1 MGGRAGPQGPG
12 LCLSPLFSK
21 ALRTML
27 RYILHRIAMLIPV
40 LFGVT
45 LVSFSLLHLVP
56 GDPAEILGGQEATA
70 EDIARIRREYG
81 LDQPLFVQY
90 LHFVANATRGDLGI
104 SIQSRHP
111 VNELLFQRLAFTLQ
125 LSLFSILVA
134 SAIGLLAGIVSST
147 RQYSIFDN
155 ASMLG
160 ALFGI
165 SMPIF
170 WLGLLFILIFA
181 VKLHWLPS
189 GGTGTFSHLVLPA
202 IALGSASTAVIA
214 RMTRAS
220 MLEVERQD
228 YIRTARATGRSER
241 VVIFGHALKNAMI
254 PVLTVFGLE
263 FGYMLGGA
271 VLTETVFSLP
281 GIGRLLVEGIFARDY
296 PVVQGAMI
304 VVATTFVLVNLLTDV
319 AYAFLDP
326 RIRYE

>member
-1 MGGRAGPQGPG
+1 MV
-12 LCLSPLFSK
+12 S
-21 ALRTML
+21 
-27 RYILHRIAMLIPV
+27 YILRRIVMLIPV

-56 GDPAEILGGQEATA
+56 GDPAEVLGGQEATKA
-70 EDIARIRREYG
+70 DIDRIRKEYG
-81 LDQPLFVQY
+81 LDQPLVVQY
-90 LHFVANATRGDLGI
+90 ARFVGNAVRGDLGI

-111 VNELLFQRLAFTLQ
+111 VRELLLQRLSFTLQ
-125 LSLFSILVA
+125 LALASVLVA
-134 SAIGLLAGIVSST
+134 AALGLLAGIISST
-147 RQYSIFDN
+147 RQYSFFDT

-170 WLGLLFILIFA
+170 WLGLLLILVFA
-181 VKLHWLPS
+181 AKLQWLPS
-189 GGTGTFSHLVLPA
+189 GGTGSIRHLILPA
-202 IALGSASTAVIA
+202 IALGSASAAVIA
-214 RMTRAS
+214 RMPRAS
-220 MLEVERQD
+220 MLEVNRQD
-228 YIRTARATGRSER
+228 YIRTARATGYRER
-241 VVIFGHALKNAMI
+241 VVIFRHALKNAMI

-263 FGYMLGGA
+263 FGSMLGGA

-304 VVATTFVLVNLLTDV
+304 LVASTFVLVNLLTDV
-319 AYAFLDP
+319 AYAFFDP

>member
-1 MGGRAGPQGPG
+1 
-12 LCLSPLFSK
+12 
-21 ALRTML
+21 ML
-27 RYILHRIAMLIPV
+27 RYILHRILMLMPV

-56 GDPAEILGGQEATA
+56 GDPAEILAGLEATK
-70 EDIARIRREYG
+70 EDVNRIRTEYG
-81 LDQPLFVQY
+81 LDQSLVVQY
-90 LHFVANATRGDLGI
+90 LRFVGNAVRGDLGI

-111 VNELLFQRLAFTLQ
+111 VRELLFQRLAFTLQ
-125 LSLFSILVA
+125 LSLVSILVA
-134 SAIGLLAGIVSST
+134 STIGLLAGIISST
-147 RQYSIFDN
+147 RQYSILDT

-170 WLGLLFILIFA
+170 WLGLLLILVFA
-181 VKLHWLPS
+181 VKLHVLPS
-189 GGTGTFSHLVLPA
+189 GGTGTFSHLILPA
-202 IALGSASTAVIA
+202 IALGSASAAVIA

-220 MLEVERQD
+220 MLEVTRQD
-228 YIRTARATGRSER
+228 YIRTARATGHRES
-241 VVIFGHALKNAMI
+241 VVIFRHGLKNAMI
-254 PVLTVFGLE
+254 PVVTVFGLE

-319 AYAFLDP
+319 AYAFFDP

>member
-1 MGGRAGPQGPG
+1 M
-12 LCLSPLFSK
+12 LS
-21 ALRTML
+21 
-27 RYILHRIAMLIPV
+27 YILHRIFMLIPV

-70 EDIARIRREYG
+70 EDVARIRKEYG
-81 LDQPLFVQY
+81 LDQPLAVQY
-90 LHFVANATRGDLGI
+90 VRFVANAVQGDLGI

-111 VNELLFQRLAFTLQ
+111 VSELLFQRLAFTLQ
-125 LSLFSILVA
+125 LSLASILVA
-134 SAIGLLAGIVSST
+134 SAIGLLAGIISST
-147 RQYSIFDN
+147 RQYSLFDT

-170 WLGLLFILIFA
+170 WLGLLLILVFA
-181 VKLHWLPS
+181 VKLHWFPS
-189 GGTGTFSHLVLPA
+189 GGTGGLRHLVLPA
-202 IALGSASTAVIA
+202 IALGSASAAVIA

-220 MLEVERQD
+220 MLEVARQD
-228 YIRTARATGRSER
+228 YIRTARATGYRER
-241 VVIFGHALKNAMI
+241 VVIFRHALKNAMI

-281 GIGRLLVEGIFARDY
+281 GIGRLLVEGIFMRDY
-296 PVVQGAMI
+296 PVVQGAMM

-319 AYAFLDP
+319 AYAFFDP

>member
-1 MGGRAGPQGPG
+1 MV
-12 LCLSPLFSK
+12 S
-21 ALRTML
+21 
-27 RYILHRIAMLIPV
+27 YILRRIVMLIPV

-56 GDPAEILGGQEATA
+56 GDPAEVLGGQEATKA
-70 EDIARIRREYG
+70 DIDRIRKEYG
-81 LDQPLFVQY
+81 LDQPLVVQY
-90 LHFVANATRGDLGI
+90 ARFVGNAMRGDLGI

-111 VNELLFQRLAFTLQ
+111 VRELLLQRLAFTLQ
-125 LSLFSILVA
+125 LALASVLVA
-134 SAIGLLAGIVSST
+134 AALGLLAGIISST
-147 RQYSIFDN
+147 RQYSFFDT

-170 WLGLLFILIFA
+170 WLGLLLILVFA
-181 VKLHWLPS
+181 AKLQWLPS
-189 GGTGTFSHLVLPA
+189 GGTGSIRHLIMPA
-202 IALGSASTAVIA
+202 IALGSASAAVIA

-220 MLEVERQD
+220 MLEVTRQD
-228 YIRTARATGRSER
+228 YIRTARATGYRER
-241 VVIFGHALKNAMI
+241 VIIFRHALKNAMI

-263 FGYMLGGA
+263 FGSMLGGA

-304 VVATTFVLVNLLTDV
+304 LVASTFVLVNLLTDV
-319 AYAFLDP
+319 AYAFFDP

>member
-1 MGGRAGPQGPG
+1 M
-12 LCLSPLFSK
+12 LS
-21 ALRTML
+21 
-27 RYILHRIAMLIPV
+27 YILRRILMLVPV

-56 GDPAEILGGQEATA
+56 GDPAELLAGLEATK
-70 EDIARIRREYG
+70 EDVDRIRVEYG
-81 LDQPLFVQY
+81 LDQPLAVQY
-90 LHFVANATRGDLGI
+90 ARFVGNAARGDLGI

-111 VNELLFQRLAFTLQ
+111 VRELLLQRLAFTLQ
-125 LSLFSILVA
+125 LSMVSILVA
-134 SAIGLLAGIVSST
+134 SAIGLVAGIISAT
-147 RQYSIFDN
+147 RQYSFFDTF
-155 ASMLG
+155 SMLG

-170 WLGLLFILIFA
+170 WLGLLLILVFA
-181 VKLHWLPS
+181 VRLHWLPS
-189 GGTGTFSHLVLPA
+189 GGAGTLRHLILPA
-202 IALGSASTAVIA
+202 IALGSASAAVIA

-220 MLEVERQD
+220 MLEVARQD
-228 YIRTARATGRSER
+228 YIRTARATGYRES
-241 VVIFGHALKNAMI
+241 VVVFRHALKNAMI
-254 PVLTVFGLE
+254 PILTVFGLE

-304 VVATTFVLVNLLTDV
+304 AVATTFVLVNLLTDV
-319 AYAFLDP
+319 AYAFFDP

>member
-1 MGGRAGPQGPG
+1 MIA
-12 LCLSPLFSK
+12 
-21 ALRTML
+21 
-27 RYILHRIAMLIPV
+27 YILRRLLMLIPV
-40 LFGVT
+40 LFGVV

-56 GDPAEILGGQEATA
+56 GDPAQILAGEVATA
-70 EDIARIRREYG
+70 QDIARIRAEYG
-81 LDQPLFVQY
+81 LDKPLVVQFG
-90 LHFVANATRGDLGI
+90 HFVWNAARGDFGI

-111 VNELLFQRLAFTLQ
+111 VKELLLQRLTFTLQ
-125 LSLFSILVA
+125 LSLASILVA
-134 SAIGLLAGIVSST
+134 STIGLLAGIISST
-147 RQYSIFDN
+147 RQYSVFDT

-170 WLGLLFILIFA
+170 WLGILLILVFA

-189 GGTGTFSHLVLPA
+189 GGTGSLRYLVLPA
-202 IALGSASTAVIA
+202 IALGSASAAVIA

-220 MLEVERQD
+220 MLEVARQD
-228 YIRTARATGRSER
+228 YIRTARATGYAER
-241 VVIFGHALKNAMI
+241 VVIFRHGLKNAMI

-304 VVATTFVLVNLLTDV
+304 LVATTFVLVNLLTDV
-319 AYAFLDP
+319 AYAFFDP

>member
-1 MGGRAGPQGPG
+1 MIA
-12 LCLSPLFSK
+12 
-21 ALRTML
+21 
-27 RYILHRIAMLIPV
+27 YILRRILMLAPV
-40 LFGVT
+40 LFGVV

-56 GDPAEILGGQEATA
+56 GDPAEILAGEQATA
-70 EDIARIRREYG
+70 QDIARIRAEYG
-81 LDQPLFVQY
+81 LDKPLVVQFG
-90 LHFVANATRGDLGI
+90 HFVLNAARGDLGI

-111 VNELLFQRLAFTLQ
+111 VRELLFQRLAFTLQ
-125 LSLFSILVA
+125 LSLASILVA
-134 SAIGLLAGIVSST
+134 STTGLLAGIISST
-147 RQYSIFDN
+147 RQYSVFDT

-170 WLGLLFILIFA
+170 WLGILLILVFA

-189 GGTGTFSHLVLPA
+189 GGTGSLRYLILPA
-202 IALGSASTAVIA
+202 IALGSASAAVIA
-214 RMTRAS
+214 RMARAS
-220 MLEVERQD
+220 MLEVTRQD
-228 YIRTARATGRSER
+228 YIRTARATGYSER
-241 VVIFGHALKNAMI
+241 VVIFSHALKNAMI

-296 PVVQGAMI
+296 PVVQGAMML
-304 VVATTFVLVNLLTDV
+304 VATTFVLVNLLTDV
-319 AYAFLDP
+319 AYAFFDP

>member
-1 MGGRAGPQGPG
+1 MR
-12 LCLSPLFSK
+12 
-21 ALRTML
+21 
-27 RYILHRIAMLIPV
+27 RYILRRIVMLVPV
-40 LFGVT
+40 LFGVS

-56 GDPAEILGGQEATA
+56 GDPAEVLGGQEATK
-70 EDIARIRREYG
+70 EDVDRIRREYG
-81 LDQPLFVQY
+81 LDRPLVVQY
-90 LHFVANATRGDLGI
+90 LRFVGNVLRGDLGI

-111 VNELLFQRLAFTLQ
+111 VRELLLQRLAFTLK
-125 LSLFSILVA
+125 LSLMSILVA
-134 SAIGLLAGIVSST
+134 SAVGLLAGIISST
-147 RQYSIFDN
+147 RPNSIFDT

-170 WLGLLFILIFA
+170 WLGLLLILVFA

-189 GGTGTFSHLVLPA
+189 GGTGTLGHLILPA
-202 IALGSASTAVIA
+202 IALGSASAAVIA

-220 MLEVERQD
+220 MLEVARQD
-228 YIRTARATGRSER
+228 YIRTARAAGHRES
-241 VVIFGHALKNAMI
+241 VVIFRHALKNAMI

-281 GIGRLLVEGIFARDY
+281 GIGRLLVDGIFARDY

-304 VVATTFVLVNLLTDV
+304 VVATTFVLVNLLTDL
-319 AYAFLDP
+319 AYGFFDP
-326 RIRYE
+326 RIRYD

>member
-1 MGGRAGPQGPG
+1 MVP
-12 LCLSPLFSK
+12 
-21 ALRTML
+21 
-27 RYILHRIAMLIPV
+27 YILRRIVMLLPV

-56 GDPAEILGGQEATA
+56 GDPAEVLGGQEASKA
-70 EDIARIRREYG
+70 DIDRIRKEYG
-81 LDQPLFVQY
+81 LDQPLVVQY
-90 LHFVANATRGDLGI
+90 ARFVGNAVRGNLGI

-111 VNELLFQRLAFTLQ
+111 VRELLLQRLAFTLQ
-125 LSLFSILVA
+125 LALASVLVA
-134 SAIGLLAGIVSST
+134 AALGLLAGIISST
-147 RQYSIFDN
+147 RQYSFFDT

-170 WLGLLFILIFA
+170 WLGLLLILVFA
-181 VKLHWLPS
+181 ANLQWLPS
-189 GGTGTFSHLVLPA
+189 GGTGSIRHLILPA
-202 IALGSASTAVIA
+202 IALGSASAAVIA

-220 MLEVERQD
+220 MLKVTRQD
-228 YIRTARATGRSER
+228 YIRTARATGYRER
-241 VVIFGHALKNAMI
+241 VIIFRHALKNAMI

-263 FGYMLGGA
+263 FGSMLGGA

-304 VVATTFVLVNLLTDV
+304 LVASTFVLVNLLTDV
-319 AYAFLDP
+319 AYAFFDP

>member
-1 MGGRAGPQGPG
+1 MIA
-12 LCLSPLFSK
+12 
-21 ALRTML
+21 
-27 RYILHRIAMLIPV
+27 YILRRILMLVPV
-40 LFGVT
+40 LFGVI

-56 GDPAEILGGQEATA
+56 GDPAEILAGQEASKA
-70 EDIARIRREYG
+70 DVDRIRAEYG
-81 LDQPLFVQY
+81 LDQPVVVQFGRFVWS
-90 LHFVANATRGDLGI
+90 AARGDLGI

-125 LSLFSILVA
+125 LSVISILVA
-134 SAIGLLAGIVSST
+134 STLGLLAGIISST
-147 RQYSIFDN
+147 RQYSIFDT

-170 WLGLLFILIFA
+170 WLGLLLILVFA

-189 GGTGTFSHLVLPA
+189 GGTGSLRYMILPA
-202 IALGSASTAVIA
+202 IALGSASAAVIA

-220 MLEVERQD
+220 MLEVARQD
-228 YIRTARATGRSER
+228 FIRTARATGYAER
-241 VVIFGHALKNAMI
+241 VVIFRHALKNAMI

-296 PVVQGAMI
+296 PVVQGAMML
-304 VVATTFVLVNLLTDV
+304 VATTFVLVNLLTDV
-319 AYAFLDP
+319 AYAFFDP

>member
-1 MGGRAGPQGPG
+1 
-12 LCLSPLFSK
+12 
-21 ALRTML
+21 
-27 RYILHRIAMLIPV
+27 MLIPV

-56 GDPAEILGGQEATA
+56 GDPAEVLGGQEASKA
-70 EDIARIRREYG
+70 DIDRIRKEYG
-81 LDQPLFVQY
+81 LDQPLVVQY
-90 LHFVANATRGDLGI
+90 VHFVGNAVRGDLGI

-111 VNELLFQRLAFTLQ
+111 VRELLLQRLAFTLQ
-125 LSLFSILVA
+125 LALASVLVA
-134 SAIGLLAGIVSST
+134 AALGLLAGIISST
-147 RQYSIFDN
+147 RQYSFFDT

-170 WLGLLFILIFA
+170 WLGLLLILVFA
-181 VKLHWLPS
+181 AKLQWLPS
-189 GGTGTFSHLVLPA
+189 GGTGSIRHLILPA
-202 IALGSASTAVIA
+202 IALGSASAAVIA

-220 MLEVERQD
+220 MLEVTRQD
-228 YIRTARATGRSER
+228 YIRTARATGYRER
-241 VVIFGHALKNAMI
+241 VIIFRHALKNAMI

-263 FGYMLGGA
+263 FGSMLGGA

-304 VVATTFVLVNLLTDV
+304 LVASTFVLVNLLTDV
-319 AYAFLDP
+319 AYAFFDP

>member
-1 MGGRAGPQGPG
+1 MIA
-12 LCLSPLFSK
+12 
-21 ALRTML
+21 
-27 RYILHRIAMLIPV
+27 YIFRRLLMLIPV
-40 LFGVT
+40 LFGVV

-56 GDPAEILGGQEATA
+56 GDPAEILAGQEASA
-70 EDIARIRREYG
+70 QDVARIRAEYG
-81 LDQPLFVQY
+81 LDRPLVVQFGRFVW
-90 LHFVANATRGDLGI
+90 NAVRGDLGI

-125 LSLFSILVA
+125 LSLASILVA
-134 SAIGLLAGIVSST
+134 STIGLLAGIISST
-147 RQYSIFDN
+147 RQYSVFDT

-170 WLGLLFILIFA
+170 WLGILLILVFA
-181 VKLHWLPS
+181 VKLHLLPS
-189 GGTGTFSHLVLPA
+189 GGTGSLRYLILPA
-202 IALGSASTAVIA
+202 VALGSASAAVIA

-220 MLEVERQD
+220 MLEVARQD
-228 YIRTARATGRSER
+228 YIRTARATGYSEK
-241 VVIFGHALKNAMI
+241 VVIFRHGLKNAMI

-296 PVVQGAMI
+296 PVVQGAMML
-304 VVATTFVLVNLLTDV
+304 VATTFVLVNLLTDV
-319 AYAFLDP
+319 AYAFFDP

>member
-1 MGGRAGPQGPG
+1 MV
-12 LCLSPLFSK
+12 S
-21 ALRTML
+21 
-27 RYILHRIAMLIPV
+27 YILRRIVMLIPV

-56 GDPAEILGGQEATA
+56 GDPAEVLGGQEASKA
-70 EDIARIRREYG
+70 DIDRIRKEYG
-81 LDQPLFVQY
+81 LDQPLVVQY
-90 LHFVANATRGDLGI
+90 ARFVGNAVRGDLGI

-111 VNELLFQRLAFTLQ
+111 VRELLLQRLAFTLQ
-125 LSLFSILVA
+125 LALASVLVA
-134 SAIGLLAGIVSST
+134 AALGLLAGIISST
-147 RQYSIFDN
+147 RQYSFFDT

-170 WLGLLFILIFA
+170 WLGLLLILVFA
-181 VKLHWLPS
+181 ANLQWLPS
-189 GGTGTFSHLVLPA
+189 GGTGSIRHLILPA
-202 IALGSASTAVIA
+202 IALGSASAAVIA

-220 MLEVERQD
+220 MLEVTRQD
-228 YIRTARATGRSER
+228 YIRTARATGYRER
-241 VVIFGHALKNAMI
+241 VVIFRHALKNAMI

-263 FGYMLGGA
+263 FGSMLGGA

-304 VVATTFVLVNLLTDV
+304 LVASTFVLVNLLTDV
-319 AYAFLDP
+319 AYAFFDP

>member
-1 MGGRAGPQGPG
+1 M
-12 LCLSPLFSK
+12 FS
-21 ALRTML
+21 
-27 RYILHRIAMLIPV
+27 YILRRILMLVPV

-45 LVSFSLLHLVP
+45 LISFFLLHMVP
-56 GDPAEILGGQEATA
+56 GDPAELLAGLEASK
-70 EDIARIRREYG
+70 EDVDRIRTEYG
-81 LDQPLFVQY
+81 LDQPLAVQY
-90 LHFVANATRGDLGI
+90 LRFVGSAVRGDLGI

-111 VNELLFQRLAFTLQ
+111 VFTLLLQRLAFTLQ
-125 LSLFSILVA
+125 LSLVSILVA
-134 SAIGLLAGIVSST
+134 SAIGLVAGIISAT
-147 RQYSIFDN
+147 RQYSAFDT

-170 WLGLLFILIFA
+170 WLGLLLILVFA
-181 VKLHWLPS
+181 VRLHWLPS
-189 GGTGTFSHLVLPA
+189 GGTGTLRHLILPA
-202 IALGSASTAVIA
+202 IALGSASAAVIA

-220 MLEVERQD
+220 MLEVARQD
-228 YIRTARATGRSER
+228 YIRTARATGYRES
-241 VVIFGHALKNAMI
+241 VVVFRHALKNAMI

-304 VVATTFVLVNLLTDV
+304 AVATTFVLVNLLTDV
-319 AYAFLDP
+319 AYAFFDP

>member
-1 MGGRAGPQGPG
+1 MIPYIIR
-12 LCLSPLFSK
+12 
-21 ALRTML
+21 RIVML
-27 RYILHRIAMLIPV
+27 VPV
-40 LFGVT
+40 LFGVV
-45 LVSFSLLHLVP
+45 LISFSLLHLVP
-56 GDPAEILGGQEATA
+56 GDPAEILAGQEATA
-70 EDIARIRREYG
+70 QDVARIRAEYG
-81 LDQPLFVQY
+81 LDKPLLVQFG
-90 LHFVANATRGDLGI
+90 HFVWNAARGDLGI

-125 LSLFSILVA
+125 LSLASILVA
-134 SAIGLLAGIVSST
+134 SAIGLLAGIISST
-147 RQYSIFDN
+147 RQYSMFDT

-170 WLGLLFILIFA
+170 WLGILLILVFS
-181 VKLHWLPS
+181 VKLHLLPS
-189 GGTGTFSHLVLPA
+189 GGTGSLRYIILPA
-202 IALGSASTAVIA
+202 IALGSASAAVIA

-220 MLEVERQD
+220 MLEVARQD
-228 YIRTARATGRSER
+228 YIRTARATGYAER
-241 VVIFGHALKNAMI
+241 VVIFRHGLKNAMI

-304 VVATTFVLVNLLTDV
+304 LVATTFVLVNLLTDV
-319 AYAFLDP
+319 AYAFFDP

>member
-1 MGGRAGPQGPG
+1 
-12 LCLSPLFSK
+12 
-21 ALRTML
+21 ML
-27 RYILHRIAMLIPV
+27 RYILHRVFMLVPV

-45 LVSFSLLHLVP
+45 LVAFFLLHLVP
-56 GDPAEILGGQEATA
+56 GDPAEILAGQEATK
-70 EDIARIRREYG
+70 EDVDRIRVEYG
-81 LDQPLFVQY
+81 LDKPLAVQY
-90 LHFVANATRGDLGI
+90 VRFVVSAAQGDLGI

-111 VNELLFQRLAFTLQ
+111 VRELLFQRLAFTLQ
-125 LSLFSILVA
+125 LSLASILVA
-134 SAIGLLAGIVSST
+134 SAIGLLAGIISST
-147 RQYSIFDN
+147 RQYSIFDT

-170 WLGLLFILIFA
+170 WLGLLLILVFA

-189 GGTGTFSHLVLPA
+189 GGTGGLRYLILPA
-202 IALGSASTAVIA
+202 IALGSASAAVIA

-220 MLEVERQD
+220 MLEVTRQD
-228 YIRTARATGRSER
+228 YIRTARAAGYRES
-241 VVIFGHALKNAMI
+241 VVIFRHALKNAMI
-254 PVLTVFGLE
+254 PVVTVFGLE

-271 VLTETVFSLP
+271 VLTETVFALP

-304 VVATTFVLVNLLTDV
+304 AVATTFVLVNLLTDV
-319 AYAFLDP
+319 AYAFFDP

>member
-1 MGGRAGPQGPG
+1 
-12 LCLSPLFSK
+12 
-21 ALRTML
+21 ML
-27 RYILHRIAMLIPV
+27 VPV

-56 GDPAEILGGQEATA
+56 GDPAELLAGLEATR
-70 EDIARIRREYG
+70 EDVDRIRTEYG
-81 LDQPLFVQY
+81 LDQPLVVQY
-90 LHFVANATRGDLGI
+90 LRFVGDAVRGDLGI

-111 VNELLFQRLAFTLQ
+111 VLTLLLQRLAFTLQ
-125 LSLFSILVA
+125 LSMVSILVA
-134 SAIGLLAGIVSST
+134 SAIGLVAGIISAT
-147 RQYSIFDN
+147 RQYSFFDTF
-155 ASMLG
+155 SMLG

-170 WLGLLFILIFA
+170 WLGLLLILVFA
-181 VKLHWLPS
+181 VRLHWLPS
-189 GGTGTFSHLVLPA
+189 GGTGTLRHLILPA
-202 IALGSASTAVIA
+202 IALGSASAAVIA

-220 MLEVERQD
+220 MLEVARQD
-228 YIRTARATGRSER
+228 YIRTARATGYRES
-241 VVIFGHALKNAMI
+241 VVVFRHALKNAMI
-254 PVLTVFGLE
+254 PILTVFGLE

-304 VVATTFVLVNLLTDV
+304 AVATTFVLVNLLTDV
-319 AYAFLDP
+319 AYAFFDP

>member
-1 MGGRAGPQGPG
+1 MR
-12 LCLSPLFSK
+12 
-21 ALRTML
+21 
-27 RYILHRIAMLIPV
+27 RYILRRIVMLVPV

-56 GDPAEILGGQEATA
+56 GDPAEVLGGEEATK
-70 EDIARIRREYG
+70 EDIERIRKEYG
-81 LDQPLFVQY
+81 LDQPLALQY
-90 LHFVANATRGDLGI
+90 LRFVWNTARGDLGV

-111 VNELLFQRLAFTLQ
+111 VRDLLFQRLAFTLQ
-125 LSLFSILVA
+125 LSLLSILVA
-134 SAIGLLAGIVSST
+134 SAVGLLAGIVSST
-147 RQYSIFDN
+147 RPYSLVDTV
-155 ASMLG
+155 SMLG

-170 WLGLLFILIFA
+170 WLGLLLILIFA
-181 VKLHWLPS
+181 VELRWLPS
-189 GGTGTFSHLVLPA
+189 GGTGSLSHFILPA
-202 IALGSASTAVIA
+202 VALGSASAAVIA

-220 MLEVERQD
+220 MLEVARQD
-228 YIRTARATGRSER
+228 YIRTARATGHREMTIVFR
-241 VVIFGHALKNAMI
+241 HALKNAMI

-296 PVVQGAMI
+296 PVVQGAMM
-304 VVATTFVLVNLLTDV
+304 VAATTFVLVNLLTDV
-319 AYAFLDP
+319 AYAFFDP

>member
-1 MGGRAGPQGPG
+1 MIA
-12 LCLSPLFSK
+12 
-21 ALRTML
+21 
-27 RYILHRIAMLIPV
+27 YIIRRILMLIPV
-40 LFGVT
+40 LFGVIFI
-45 LVSFSLLHLVP
+45 SFSLLHLVP
-56 GDPAEILGGQEATA
+56 GDPAEILAGQEASA
-70 EDIARIRREYG
+70 QDVARIRAEYG
-81 LDQPLFVQY
+81 LDKPLVVQFG
-90 LHFVANATRGDLGI
+90 HFVWNAARGDLGI

-125 LSLFSILVA
+125 LSFASILVA
-134 SAIGLLAGIVSST
+134 STIGLVAGIVSST
-147 RQYSIFDN
+147 RQYSMFDT

-170 WLGLLFILIFA
+170 WLGILLILVFA
-181 VKLHWLPS
+181 VKLHVLPS
-189 GGTGTFSHLVLPA
+189 GGTGSLRYLILPA
-202 IALGSASTAVIA
+202 IALGSASAAVIA

-220 MLEVERQD
+220 MLEVARQD
-228 YIRTARATGRSER
+228 YIRTARATGYSER
-241 VVIFGHALKNAMI
+241 IVIFRHALKNAMI

-304 VVATTFVLVNLLTDV
+304 LVATTFVLVNLLTDV
-319 AYAFLDP
+319 AYAFFDP

>member
-1 MGGRAGPQGPG
+1 MIA
-12 LCLSPLFSK
+12 
-21 ALRTML
+21 
-27 RYILHRIAMLIPV
+27 YILRRLLMLAPV
-40 LFGVT
+40 LFGVV

-56 GDPAEILGGQEATA
+56 GDPAEILAGPEATA
-70 EDIARIRREYG
+70 QDVARIRAEYG
-81 LDQPLFVQY
+81 LDKPLVVQFA
-90 LHFVANATRGDLGI
+90 HFVWNAARGDLGI
-104 SIQSRHP
+104 SIESRHP
-111 VNELLFQRLAFTLQ
+111 VKDLLFQRLAFTLQ
-125 LSLFSILVA
+125 LSLVSILVA
-134 SAIGLLAGIVSST
+134 STIGLLAGIISST
-147 RQYSIFDN
+147 RQYSVFDT

-170 WLGLLFILIFA
+170 WLGLLLILIFA

-189 GGTGTFSHLVLPA
+189 GGTGSLRYLILPA
-202 IALGSASTAVIA
+202 IALGSASAAVIA

-220 MLEVERQD
+220 MLEVTRQD
-228 YIRTARATGRSER
+228 YIRTARATGYAER
-241 VVIFGHALKNAMI
+241 VVIFRHALKNAMI

-281 GIGRLLVEGIFARDY
+281 GIGRLLVEGIFTRDY

-304 VVATTFVLVNLLTDV
+304 LVATTFVLVNLLTDV
-319 AYAFLDP
+319 AYAFFDP

>member
-1 MGGRAGPQGPG
+1 
-12 LCLSPLFSK
+12 
-21 ALRTML
+21 ML
-27 RYILHRIAMLIPV
+27 VPV

-56 GDPAEILGGQEATA
+56 GDPAEVLGGQEATK
-70 EDIARIRREYG
+70 EDVERIRREYG
-81 LDQPLFVQY
+81 LDQPLMIQY
-90 LHFVANATRGDLGI
+90 LRFAGNVVRGDFGI

-111 VNELLFQRLAFTLQ
+111 VQELLLQRLAFTLQ
-125 LSLFSILVA
+125 LSLVSILVA
-134 SAIGLLAGIVSST
+134 STIGLLAGIISSA
-147 RQYSIFDN
+147 RPYSFFDT
-155 ASMLG
+155 AGMLG

-170 WLGLLFILIFA
+170 WLGLLLILVFA

-189 GGTGTFSHLVLPA
+189 GGTGTLSHLILPA
-202 IALGSASTAVIA
+202 IALGSASAAVIA

-220 MLEVERQD
+220 MLEVTRQD
-228 YIRTARATGRSER
+228 YIRTARATGHREA
-241 VVIFGHALKNAMI
+241 VVIFRHALKNAMI

-304 VVATTFVLVNLLTDV
+304 LVGTTFVLVNLLTDL
-319 AYAFLDP
+319 AYAFFDP

>member
-1 MGGRAGPQGPG
+1 MVA
-12 LCLSPLFSK
+12 
-21 ALRTML
+21 
-27 RYILHRIAMLIPV
+27 YILRRIFMLIPV
-40 LFGVT
+40 LFGVV

-56 GDPAEILGGQEATA
+56 GDPAEMLAGQEATKA
-70 EDIARIRREYG
+70 DVDRIRAEYG
-81 LDQPLFVQY
+81 LDQPLVVQFGRFVWS
-90 LHFVANATRGDLGI
+90 AARGDLGI

-125 LSLFSILVA
+125 LSVFSILVA
-134 SAIGLLAGIVSST
+134 SALGLLAGIISST
-147 RQYSIFDN
+147 RQYSIFDTT
-155 ASMLG
+155 SMLG

-170 WLGLLFILIFA
+170 WLGLLLILIFA

-189 GGTGTFSHLVLPA
+189 GGTGSLRYLILPA
-202 IALGSASTAVIA
+202 IALGSASAAVIA

-220 MLEVERQD
+220 MLEVARQD
-228 YIRTARATGRSER
+228 YIRTARATGYAER
-241 VVIFGHALKNAMI
+241 VVIFRHGLKNAMI

-296 PVVQGAMI
+296 PVVQGAMMM
-304 VVATTFVLVNLLTDV
+304 VATTFVLVNLLTDV
-319 AYAFLDP
+319 AYALFDP